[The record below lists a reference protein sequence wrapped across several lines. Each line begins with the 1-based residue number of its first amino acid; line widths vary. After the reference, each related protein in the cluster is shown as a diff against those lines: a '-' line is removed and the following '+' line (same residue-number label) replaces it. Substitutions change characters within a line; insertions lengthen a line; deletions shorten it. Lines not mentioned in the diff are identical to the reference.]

1 MSKETSFPIQEF
13 ADGPKLMPV
22 PSMPYIPPLQNN
34 LAKVPEKAPGLISGS
49 EFLIAKLQASNLKYL
64 EALKKISRATIC
76 HDSNIG
82 VYCTLNATVVVAK
95 RALEPTKEDL

>member
-1 MSKETSFPIQEF
+1 MYDYK
-13 ADGPKLMPV
+13 ADPTMFSSLH
-22 PSMPYIPPLQNN
+22 SIPPITTSLE
-34 LAKVPEKAPGLISGS
+34 KVPEPEKVPGIISGS